1 ERVSGHYVELLEQMC
16 ASGGRRLCELSM
28 GAGAGA
34 ASAAQRAS
42 YAYVPTVARFES
54 RAQSCGDRQAVI
66 CGDEWLSY
74 AQLDAWADRLGVALM
89 RAGVAHEDRVGVCL
103 ERSAGLAAALLG
115 IWKAGAAQVPLDP
128 SYPEARLREMIED
141 AGVRCVIVDAASAAR
156 LSGVLEGCVQVRIVE
171 EAGQF
176 DEQSADQA
184 DEPPDTAFDEAAS
197 PVAGGVGGRARPDTP
212 RALRALRKRTA
223 SIHPEQLAYVIYT
236 SGSTGRPKGVAVS
249 QRALSLHLED
259 FIGTYGIS
267 AQDTLLQSSTINF
280 DVALHELLPALLM
293 GGRVCMRGAAAW
305 DLQALSSALATH
317 QVTFARIP
325 TALWQQWLGEA
336 PSREALPSLRQI
348 TVGGEGLPGDAL
360 ARWQRS
366 ALAGVRLDNLYGPTE
381 TTVAALYRRTQ
392 PEDTQHV
399 SAPIGMAYPGRSVCV
414 LDGDGNEV
422 PVSGLGELCIGGV
435 SLARGYLGRPGLTAE
450 RFVPSPYNDGDRLY
464 RSGDLCRLRA
474 DGCVEYLGR
483 LDQQVKL
490 RGYRIELGEIEV
502 QLRGCAGVE
511 QAVVALRGEGE
522 RRRLVAYWVGEAQ
535 APQLQAALQST
546 LPGYMVPGGW
556 MKLARLPVMANG
568 KLDRGALPAPQ
579 EDGAWQAVA
588 PRTAR
593 ETQMREI
600 WASVLGREAQQLG
613 VTQNFFEA
621 GGDSIVSLQLI
632 AKARQAGLR
641 LTPKQVF
648 DHPTIEA
655 QARVAV
661 ELGGAEQVE
670 QAEVHEA
677 LTLTPIQQGFFERF
691 EQAPSHWNQAVLLR
705 VRGGLEVGVLERALQ
720 ALVAQHDALRL
731 RFMRV
736 GEAAPIGAGEHDGA
750 EAHGTAEEGAVEA
763 RDAAEVV
770 TRGWTHREERL
781 QTRQQE
787 PLAGQMA
794 VEDSETATRAW
805 TQRVAPPQTGQQE
818 PLVEQIVIGD
828 DAHWEQ
834 ALHDACT
841 RVQQQL
847 DLRRGPLLKAAYLDV
862 GRHGQRVLLAIHH
875 LAVDGVSW
883 RILLEELQQAYAQ
896 AERGEAMALGA
907 RSTPFSVWSLRQHAY
922 G

>member
-1 ERVSGHYVELLEQMC
+1 
-16 ASGGRRLCELSM
+16 
-28 GAGAGA
+28 
-34 ASAAQRAS
+34 
-42 YAYVPTVARFES
+42 
-54 RAQSCGDRQAVI
+54 
-66 CGDEWLSY
+66 
-74 AQLDAWADRLGVALM
+74 
-89 RAGVAHEDRVGVCL
+89 
-103 ERSAGLAAALLG
+103 
-115 IWKAGAAQVPLDP
+115 
-128 SYPEARLREMIED
+128 
-141 AGVRCVIVDAASAAR
+141 
-156 LSGVLEGCVQVRIVE
+156 
-171 EAGQF
+171 
-176 DEQSADQA
+176 
-184 DEPPDTAFDEAAS
+184 
-197 PVAGGVGGRARPDTP
+197 
-212 RALRALRKRTA
+212 
-223 SIHPEQLAYVIYT
+223 
-236 SGSTGRPKGVAVS
+236 
-249 QRALSLHLED
+249 
-259 FIGTYGIS
+259 
-267 AQDTLLQSSTINF
+267 
-280 DVALHELLPALLM
+280 
-293 GGRVCMRGAAAW
+293 
-305 DLQALSSALATH
+305 
-317 QVTFARIP
+317 
-325 TALWQQWLGEA
+325 
-336 PSREALPSLRQI
+336 
-348 TVGGEGLPGDAL
+348 
-360 ARWQRS
+360 
-366 ALAGVRLDNLYGPTE
+366 
-381 TTVAALYRRTQ
+381 
-392 PEDTQHV
+392 DTQHV

-422 PVSGLGELCIGGV
+422 PVGGLGELCIGGV

-474 DGCVEYLGR
+474 DGCIEYLGR

-593 ETQMREI
+593 ETQMRAI

-661 ELGGAEQVE
+661 ELGGTGAEQVE

-677 LTLTPIQQGFFERF
+677 FALTPIQQGFFERF
-691 EQAPSHWNQAVLLR
+691 GQAPSHWNQAVLLR

-720 ALVAQHDALRL
+720 ALVARHDALRL
-731 RFMRV
+731 RFMRA
-736 GEAAPIGAGEHDGA
+736 GEAEHIRAGQQ
-750 EAHGTAEEGAVEA
+750 
-763 RDAAEVV
+763 DAAEEHAVTQEPGAAEAS
-770 TRGWTHREERL
+770 TRGQTQR

-805 TQRVAPPQTGQQE
+805 TQRVAPLQTGQQE

-883 RILLEELQQAYAQ
+883 RILLE
-896 AERGEAMALGA
+896 
-907 RSTPFSVWSLRQHAY
+907 
-922 G
+922 